1 MVPSQGFF
9 LHNAPMTLAETIDE
23 LRSLSCESSAKTY
36 RNHGATGEV
45 LGVKYAD
52 LYKIQKRIK
61 RDHALAHQLWN
72 TDISD
77 ARALAPLIADPDA
90 WNVEMVGIWLE
101 RVDNYG
107 LGLALAAAVAK
118 SPRHLEFFRTWKDDP
133 REWHSQLA
141 WSILA
146 HNGETA
152 ALSDAEI
159 RDLVDQVEREIH
171 TRPNRT
177 RYSMLGAMIAFG
189 LRASVREAVLAA
201 ADRIGDV
208 EVTHATK
215 GCRTPGIREDLEK
228 ALAHREK
235 RKK

>member
-1 MVPSQGFF
+1 MQD
-9 LHNAPMTLAETIDE
+9 MTLDAVIAE
-23 LRSLSCESSAKTY
+23 LRSLAHEPSAKTY

-61 RDHALAHQLWN
+61 KDHALAEQLWN

-77 ARALAPLIADPDA
+77 ARSLAPLIADPEA
-90 WNVEMVGIWLE
+90 WTVDMVGTWLE

-118 SPRHLEFFRTWKDDP
+118 SPKHLDFFRTWKDDP

-152 ALSDAEI
+152 ALSDEEI
-159 RDLVDQVEREIH
+159 LELVAQVEREVH
-171 TRPNRT
+171 SRPNRT
-177 RYSMLGAMIAFG
+177 RYSMIGAMITFG
-189 LRASVREAVLAA
+189 LRESVRERVLAA
-201 ADRIGDV
+201 GDRIGSVDV
-208 EVTHATK
+208 VHATK
-215 GCRTPGIREDLEK
+215 NCRTPSIRGDIER

>member
-1 MVPSQGFF
+1 MHGM
-9 LHNAPMTLAETIDE
+9 ALADVIAE
-23 LRSLSCESSAKTY
+23 LRSLAHEPSAKTY

-61 RDHALAHQLWN
+61 KDHALAEQLWN
-72 TDISD
+72 SDISD
-77 ARALAPLIADPDA
+77 ARNLAPLIADPEA
-90 WNVEMVGIWLE
+90 WTVESVATWLE

-118 SPRHLEFFRTWKDDP
+118 SPRHLEFFRQWKDDP

-146 HNGETA
+146 HNGETVD
-152 ALSDAEI
+152 LTDAEI
-159 RDLVDQVEREIH
+159 LELVAQVEREVH

-177 RYSMLGAMIAFG
+177 RYSMIGAMIAFG
-189 LRASVREAVLAA
+189 LRETVRDQVLAA
-201 ADRIGDV
+201 GDRIGSVDV
-208 EVTHATK
+208 VHATK
-215 GCRTPGIREDLEK
+215 NCRTPSIRGDVER

>member
-1 MVPSQGFF
+1 
-9 LHNAPMTLAETIDE
+9 MTLEETIAE
-23 LRSLSCESSAKTY
+23 LRSLAHEPSAKTY
-36 RNHGATGEV
+36 RTHGATGEV

-52 LYKIQKRIK
+52 LYKIQKGNK
-61 RDHALAHQLWN
+61 KDHALAEQLWK

-90 WNVEMVGIWLE
+90 WTVDMVGSWLE

-118 SPRHLEFFRTWKDDP
+118 SPKHLDFFRKWKDDP

-146 HNGETA
+146 HNGETV
-152 ALSDAEI
+152 ALSDKEI
-159 RDLVDQVEREIH
+159 LELIAQVEREIH

-177 RYSMLGAMIAFG
+177 RYSMIGAMIAFG
-189 LRASVREAVLAA
+189 LRESVREQVLAA
-201 ADRIGDV
+201 GDRIGSV
-208 EVTHATK
+208 EVIHATK
-215 GCRTPGIREDLEK
+215 GCRTPGIRGDLEK
-228 ALAHREK
+228 ALAHRAK